1 MDGLFSVLNK
11 RPTCIIMTDEDRC
24 PSDTGDDGHHA
35 SAWRLEKH
43 FYSPFVVPVEVV
55 ENASIRPEALLSYQE
70 KSAGRVGGWREE
82 RMAKEPWCDTS
93 YALFDA

>member
-1 MDGLFSVLNK
+1 
-11 RPTCIIMTDEDRC
+11 MTDEDRC

-55 ENASIRPEALLSYQE
+55 ENA
-70 KSAGRVGGWREE
+70 
-82 RMAKEPWCDTS
+82 
-93 YALFDA
+93 